1 MLKLED
7 NKGRKD
13 DPFILRKQPSIL
25 VALVSK
31 DKVFSKR
38 LCRVTE
44 AELEDTDVKSF
55 CSLSGLLETFPDWE
69 GLLRLVVLDEMS
81 ATDLDLDQAGHI
93 RDLSGAHFVSA
104 YNNSDTVSTL
114 FSKGI
119 YPRVLSSMFP
129 FDLNFD
135 SWISMLKLC
144 LAGHD
149 YVTPAL
155 FRSPAPG
162 VSESLDP
169 RPKEMTPDGGMVT
182 EMRRCPLGSLTERE
196 GQVLRLVAQGLQNK
210 TIAMRLNLSENTVK
224 LHVHRVISKL
234 GVHNRTQATMV
245 YANARV

>member
-1 MLKLED
+1 MLRLED

-13 DPFILRKQPSIL
+13 GPFILRRQSRIL

-44 AELEDTDVKSF
+44 LELEDTEVKSF
-55 CSLSGLLETFPDWE
+55 CSLSGLVEAFPDWE
-69 GLLRLVVLDEMS
+69 GLLRLVVLDEM
-81 ATDLDLDQAGHI
+81 AAADLDLEQAAYV
-93 RDLSGAHFVSA
+93 RDVSGAQFVCA
-104 YNNSDTVSTL
+104 YGDSETVTKL
-114 FSKGI
+114 FTKEL

-155 FRSPAPG
+155 FRSPAPAD
-162 VSESLDP
+162 SESLDP
-169 RPKEMTPDGGMVT
+169 RPKEMTPDAGMVT
-182 EMRRCPLGSLTERE
+182 EKRRCPLGLLTERE

-210 TIAMRLNLSENTVK
+210 TIALRLNLSENTVK

-234 GVHNRTQATMV
+234 GVHNRTQATMI
-245 YANARV
+245 YASARA